1 MKLYGSQTSPYVRK
15 VRVVAAERAIPVDFT
30 VEDPWQDGAR
40 LHAMNPIGKVPV
52 LELDDGQV
60 LFDSLLLIEYLDA
73 KAPGPRLLPAEGD
86 ARWTALRGHALAH
99 AIIDAAVTRL
109 LETRR
114 PESFQMPDRMARE
127 ETRLGRILDRAE
139 IELGD
144 GDPNRPSLVEL
155 MLGVALQYLD
165 FRHPHGWRTQ
175 RPRLAAL
182 TARLATR
189 PSFRDTQP
197 PGFKPVET

>member
-15 VRVVAAERAIPVDFT
+15 VRVVAAERAIPLDFT
-30 VEDPWQDGAR
+30 VDDPWQDGAR

-52 LELDDGQV
+52 LELDDGRV
-60 LFDSLLLIEYLDA
+60 LFESLLLIEYLDA
-73 KAPGPRLLPAEGD
+73 NAPGPRLLPAEGD
-86 ARWTALRGHALAH
+86 ARWAALRGHALAH
-99 AIIDAAVTRL
+99 ALIDAAVTRL

-114 PESFQMPDRMARE
+114 PEPLRMPERMARE
-127 ETRLGRILDRAE
+127 EARLGRILDRAE
-139 IELGD
+139 AELGD
-144 GDPNRPSLVEL
+144 SDPERPGFVEL
-155 MLGVALQYLD
+155 MLGVALQYVD
-165 FRHPHGWRTQ
+165 FRQPQDWRTP

-182 TARLATR
+182 AARLATR